1 MAFPKIG
8 NFERNET
15 MKTLSKTT
23 KTTRFIAIALSAMLT
38 FGAAVTGTKSAQA
51 AGQNDILGLLFGTA
65 IGGIV
70 GSNIGSGKGQ
80 LAATAAGTLIGVGV
94 GSSIANG
101 DTRYSRPSTTRTVY
115 VPQPTTPTRIVY
127 VPVRPEYRGDHKHS
141 SHNHGRKWRRD
152 GHGHV
157 PRWTPPKRHYRGD
170 GHRYSRRYY
179 D

>member
-1 MAFPKIG
+1 MAFSEIG

-38 FGAAVTGTKSAQA
+38 FGAA
-51 AGQNDILGLLFGTA
+51 

-80 LAATAAGTLIGVGV
+80 LAATAAGTLIGAGV

-101 DTRYSRPSTTRTVY
+101 GTRYSRPSTTRTVY

-127 VPVRPEYRGDHKHS
+127 VSVRPEYRGDHKHS
-141 SHNHGRKWRRD
+141 SHNHGRNWRRG

-170 GHRYSRRYY
+170 GYRHSRRYY